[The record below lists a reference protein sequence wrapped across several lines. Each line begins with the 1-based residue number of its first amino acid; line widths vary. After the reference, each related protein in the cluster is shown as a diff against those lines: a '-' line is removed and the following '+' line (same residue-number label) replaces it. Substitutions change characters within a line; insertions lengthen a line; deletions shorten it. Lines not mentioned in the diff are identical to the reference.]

1 MIEQKQ
7 TKLAIFVLR
16 WSIFTGPVTFYC
28 LLINKKFK
36 YLTTTEILSNHQIK
50 SLIAT
55 MPRAQSSYPVVHEIK
70 LGCLDNEG
78 DFG

>member
-1 MIEQKQ
+1 M
-7 TKLAIFVLR
+7 VD
-16 WSIFTGPVTFYC
+16 FTGPVTFYC

-50 SLIAT
+50 SLIA
-55 MPRAQSSYPVVHEIK
+55 RAQSSYPVVHEMK

>member
-28 LLINKKFK
+28 LLINKNFK

-50 SLIAT
+50 SLIA
-55 MPRAQSSYPVVHEIK
+55 RAQSSYPVVHEMK
-70 LGCLDNEG
+70 FCSSNE
-78 DFG
+78 DFVVVV